1 MDYQSLSSQKKTK
14 GKKKKKAYILNQK
27 CELDLTVLIE
37 VGIIP
42 GTSNGSGGKD
52 THQF

>member
-14 GKKKKKAYILNQK
+14 KKKKKVSILNQK
-27 CELDLTVLIE
+27 CEFDLTILIE

-42 GTSNGSGGKD
+42 GTSNRCDEKD
-52 THQF
+52 IGQL

>member
-14 GKKKKKAYILNQK
+14 GKKKKAFILNQK
-27 CELDLTVLIE
+27 CELDLTILIE